1 MAKPAITKYGV
12 KGSPLTTSELDTNF
26 QNLTDATVTLTA
38 GSGGTAVTSDL
49 NGTITLVAG
58 SNITLTGNNTA
69 KTITITSSGG
79 GGTVTN
85 PLTANLDV
93 GTYSIISAS
102 ATDRN
107 IMIIPDGTGRV
118 GLQASTIEIGKQN
131 TNVQIT
137 TWGTGDLRLNTN
149 AGTGANTG
157 EIRIYDGSNGNITI
171 DTHGSGSIFLSPDT
185 GNVVSESTT
194 TYFGKADT
202 SATIALNT
210 STTSP
215 SKTLKIRPVS
225 GSATVGIDLVSD
237 GSMQIYSSTGVDLT
251 ESTLKSFYMTSVGH
265 SHTSLAD
272 QSGTFTPST
281 QNGTVQE
288 FTLSGSITINAF
300 ASPASSSPDYKKYVI
315 LIIKQPST
323 GGPYTLTST
332 MKFEG
337 GSKTLSTAANA
348 VDILEIFH
356 TGSQYYATLRKGFA

>member
-1 MAKPAITKYGV
+1 MAKPAITKYSV

-58 SNITLTGNNTA
+58 TNITLTGNNTA

-79 GGTVTN
+79 GGGLSNVVEDTT
-85 PLTANLDV
+85 PQLGGDLDV
-93 GTYSIISAS
+93 NGFDITALSNQPI
-102 ATDRN
+102 N
-107 IMIIPDGTGRV
+107 IV
-118 GLQASTIEIGKQN
+118 G
-131 TNVQIT
+131 V
-137 TWGTGDLRLNTN
+137 
-149 AGTGANTG
+149 
-157 EIRIYDGSNGNITI
+157 
-171 DTHGSGSIFLSPDT
+171 GSGSIFLTPAT
-185 GNVVSESTT
+185 GNVVSESTV

-210 STTSP
+210 SSTTP

>member
-1 MAKPAITKYGV
+1 MAKPAITKYSV

-58 SNITLTGNNTA
+58 TNITLTGNNTA

-79 GGTVTN
+79 GGGLSNVVEDTT
-85 PLTANLDV
+85 PQLGGDLDV
-93 GTYSIISAS
+93 NGFDITALSNQPI
-102 ATDRN
+102 N
-107 IMIIPDGTGRV
+107 IV
-118 GLQASTIEIGKQN
+118 G
-131 TNVQIT
+131 V
-137 TWGTGDLRLNTN
+137 
-149 AGTGANTG
+149 
-157 EIRIYDGSNGNITI
+157 
-171 DTHGSGSIFLSPDT
+171 GSGSIFLTPAT
-185 GNVVSESTT
+185 GNVVSESTV

-210 STTSP
+210 SSTTP

-281 QNGTVQE
+281 ADGTVQE

-300 ASPASSSPDYKKYVI
+300 ASPASSNPDYKKYVI